1 MYGYICRI
9 VRQIPPLWLGLFL
22 AHLQF
27 NKVVWCPGNE
37 ALVSWEW
44 GSGVLGMRLWC
55 PGNEALVF
63 WEWGSGV
70 LGTVTDM
77 IGWII
82 IFIPCK
88 SPDTSTVLLLSTA
101 KAVTW
106 EDRVWKWP
114 IGLVQVEQHTHT
126 HTCKCAVAMSHV
138 AYTMCSSYTCRWL
151 TAGKRPIGPELL

>member
-55 PGNEALVF
+55 PWYSKWHDWLDNYIHTMQVS
-63 WEWGSGV
+63 WHQYCV
-70 LGTVTDM
+70 ITVHSQSSHM
-77 IGWII
+77 RR
-82 IFIPCK
+82 
-88 SPDTSTVLLLSTA
+88 SSLE
-101 KAVTW
+101 VTN
-106 EDRVWKWP
+106 R
-114 IGLVQVEQHTHT
+114 ISSSRTTHTHT